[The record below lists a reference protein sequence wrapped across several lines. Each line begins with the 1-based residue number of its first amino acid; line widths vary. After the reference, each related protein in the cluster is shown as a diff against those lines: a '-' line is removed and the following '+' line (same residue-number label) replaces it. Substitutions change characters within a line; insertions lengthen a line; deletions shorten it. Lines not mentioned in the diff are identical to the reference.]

1 MKATLKRLQNALKV
15 REAGGAGLTSGPAVH
30 DIRGSMMNFGTYRWV
45 LLVVALVAAYYLFWA
60 SDRYLVTTS
69 LYVKSTDGAGAG
81 VPQLQLLTGPT
92 ESGQDASIVKEYIL
106 SNDML
111 DHLQE
116 TMKIGDHFSSGEW
129 DLFSR
134 MEGEPSR
141 EEFLKYYR
149 SRVSV
154 STSLESSIFY
164 VRVQAF
170 TPEYSKRLLEEIVRE
185 AERFVNELSQELARQ
200 EISFVEGEI
209 SRAKNNVDALRERVL
224 RFQNENGLLSPE
236 VSGAALQEAVNTLEA
251 ELIQLRT
258 AEKAQSS
265 FLNDDAAEL
274 VTTRAKISAIEDQ
287 LKVEKLRLASDEQ
300 ASINDAFAEFKQM
313 EFELNFASEVYATTL
328 VSAETARVEAYKKI
342 KHLVV
347 VEKPFLPEDAVYPR
361 AIYNLITLFVAL
373 SLAYGIIIMIIATI
387 REHRDV

>member
-15 REAGGAGLTSGPAVH
+15 REAGDAGLTSGPAVH

-154 STSLESSIFY
+154 STSLESSIF
-164 VRVQAF
+164 
-170 TPEYSKRLLEEIVRE
+170 
-185 AERFVNELSQELARQ
+185 
-200 EISFVEGEI
+200 
-209 SRAKNNVDALRERVL
+209 
-224 RFQNENGLLSPE
+224 
-236 VSGAALQEAVNTLEA
+236 
-251 ELIQLRT
+251 
-258 AEKAQSS
+258 
-265 FLNDDAAEL
+265 
-274 VTTRAKISAIEDQ
+274 
-287 LKVEKLRLASDEQ
+287 
-300 ASINDAFAEFKQM
+300 
-313 EFELNFASEVYATTL
+313 
-328 VSAETARVEAYKKI
+328 
-342 KHLVV
+342 
-347 VEKPFLPEDAVYPR
+347 
-361 AIYNLITLFVAL
+361 
-373 SLAYGIIIMIIATI
+373 
-387 REHRDV
+387 